1 MDFKSKFSELPT
13 VDISVVKL
21 KGRKVTKSILN
32 QIEVTK
38 SYRPDSEFFNNA
50 KILGYVNSNEQFPW
64 MLIEKDGRL
73 LKSSLQLLLDI
84 IRAKTV
90 SDVYNF
96 VDIEI
101 GEDVDMDDHFSKLPE
116 DVYNEFQQLQDQ
128 ANYQL
133 TVLKNHQI
141 YI

>member
-1 MDFKSKFSELPT
+1 MDFKSKFSEQPT
-13 VDISVVKL
+13 VDINVVKL

-50 KILGYVNSNEQFPW
+50 KILGYVSSNEQFPW
-64 MLIEKDGRL
+64 MLIEKEGRL

-116 DVYNEFQQLQDQ
+116 DAYKEFQKLQDQ
-128 ANYQL
+128 AHYQL